1 MSLPESGWRS
11 YGKPGHVCA
20 NGLIT
25 SELHPRVA
33 FGNPAGVRA
42 IDLDDLIAE
51 RQMQRR
57 EVTPELE
64 QALARIGANP
74 DWR

>member
-1 MSLPESGWRS
+1 MSWAG
-11 YGKPGHVCA
+11 YGRPGFTTPD
-20 NGLIT
+20 GIRT
-25 SELHPRVA
+25 RELDIRCA

-42 IDLDDLIAE
+42 INFDDLIAE
-51 RQMQRR
+51 RAIARR